1 MVDLRTDDGLRRAC
15 ESVDFDSEKTRTF
28 VEEVANAS
36 RKCFFS
42 EKYQKRLWRWR
53 CNPICFAG
61 GQAPQ
66 VEVHRL
72 IQDDGFLDWF
82 YAKYDEIRSL
92 ESQDRTEP
100 LCEFKNRLL
109 ERVTRFSSIPP
120 KRPKLVTYRALA
132 ALFPENFTCLAS
144 EGEGCDCHGHFGRG
158 SNRRI
163 PRRDAARSDCC
174 WTERSSSASAV
185 CTVLACWLGSAAK
198 GHRRTETGG
207 LASTQPNLG
216 HLRAMVL
223 CQNKPVGEAAAI
235 SQNGLERPVGYD

>member
-1 MVDLRTDDGLRRAC
+1 MVNLKTDDGLRRAC

-100 LCEFKNRLL
+100 LCEFYDSLL
-109 ERVTRFSSIPP
+109 KDVARFSSIPP

-144 EGEGCDCHGHFGRG
+144 EGELWSLARNMGIEKAPEVVGVVCHRKILDRLEEVLGPVRSGDWDNV
-158 SNRRI
+158 SRRLRL
-163 PRRDAARSDCC
+163 PWALR
-174 WTERSSSASAV
+174 ERIQQENSA
-185 CTVLACWLGSAAK
+185 T
-198 GHRRTETGG
+198 
-207 LASTQPNLG
+207 
-216 HLRAMVL
+216 
-223 CQNKPVGEAAAI
+223 
-235 SQNGLERPVGYD
+235 

>member
-144 EGEGCDCHGHFGRG
+144 EGELCRLAKNMDIDIRG
-158 SNRRI
+158 DSVVVRHRKILDRLEEVLGPVRSGDWDNVSRRLRL
-163 PRRDAARSDCC
+163 PWALR
-174 WTERSSSASAV
+174 ERIQQENSA
-185 CTVLACWLGSAAK
+185 T
-198 GHRRTETGG
+198 
-207 LASTQPNLG
+207 
-216 HLRAMVL
+216 
-223 CQNKPVGEAAAI
+223 
-235 SQNGLERPVGYD
+235 